1 MQCQWTQWQNV
12 TRLNETDWKQQTRS
26 DQIRPDWGILARP
39 GYMDQTTYEPDQSTQ
54 TMSYGPDQRTQTGVY
69 GPDHIWTR
77 PKDTDQGIWTRPKY
91 TDQNTWT
98 RQDKTRPK
106 YTDQGMWTRSNQI
119 RPDQTRQ
126 TRLDQT
132 RLMYTDQNQSRP
144 KYIHQIRLY
153 QRLLNPFSAWNNQHI
168 YRETFQGSLRAC
180 LTAIFFITKFGDNS
194 CIIEFKQSLKM
205 SK

>member
-12 TRLNETDWKQQTRS
+12 TRLNETDSKQQTRS
-26 DQIRPDWGILARP
+26 DQTRPDWGILARP
-39 GYMDQTTYEPDQSTQ
+39 GYMDQTTYEPDQ
-54 TMSYGPDQRTQTGVY
+54 RTQTGVY
-69 GPDHIWTR
+69 GLDH
-77 PKDTDQGIWTRPKY
+77 IWTRPKY
-91 TDQNTWT
+91 TDWSI
-98 RQDKTRPK
+98 
-106 YTDQGMWTRSNQI
+106 WTRSHMNQTKVH
-119 RPDQTRQ
+119 RPKHMDQTRPDKTKVYRPGHVDQSRSDKTIPDHKIQ

-132 RLMYTDQNQSRP
+132 RLKYTDKNQSRP

-168 YRETFQGSLRAC
+168 YRETFQGSIKAC
-180 LTAIFFITKFGDNS
+180 LAAIFFITKFGDNS

>member
-1 MQCQWTQWQNV
+1 MQCQWIQWQNV
-12 TRLNETDWKQQTRS
+12 TGLNETDWKQHTRL

-54 TMSYGPDQRTQTGVY
+54 TKTHGPDKTRQDQSIQTRACGPDQ
-69 GPDHIWTR
+69 I
-77 PKDTDQGIWTRPKY
+77 
-91 TDQNTWT
+91 
-98 RQDKTRPK
+98 
-106 YTDQGMWTRSNQI
+106 RS
-119 RPDQTRQ
+119 DQTRPDHKIQ
-126 TRLDQT
+126 TRLGQT
-132 RLMYTDQNQSRP
+132 RLKYTDQNQSRP

-180 LTAIFFITKFGDNS
+180 LAAIFFITKFGDNS